1 MQCCTSYVHLRTS
14 TGTTYQRSLSFVNDP
29 SIENA
34 VEVKLIALSS
44 GNKHSTIHP
53 KYQIEKSKQ
62 FNCDPFVFDPPTFH
76 IHNSQF
82 ATSHNLTPHSNMTE
96 VSTAIGNI
104 SNVIVHP
111 LVLLSVADHYHRV
124 ARGTRKRA
132 VGVLLGTVSRGIVD
146 ATNSFAVPF
155 EEDSKNPAVFY
166 LDHNYLENMLAMF
179 RKVSA
184 KERVVGFYST
194 GPEIRPNDLR
204 IHSMLKRFLPKGS
217 VTPPVFCIIDVR
229 PDRQSIPTTA
239 YRVVEEVEDGSKG
252 GGGSSKAEVKKNFTH
267 VASMIGAMEAEEV
280 GVEHLLRDINDP
292 TISTVAN
299 LVHAK
304 LGGLSTLTTKL
315 VEMKDYLQ
323 DIVDGKVK
331 KVNQEIIGNMQ
342 TILNLLPNLNVEE
355 LVRAILVKTNDLHMV
370 IYLSSLIRSVIALHD
385 LVNNKIR
392 YNEEVEVDFDEKLS
406 LQKKKNEKHLTEEKK
421 DDEDKTTTKKESKQ

>member
-1 MQCCTSYVHLRTS
+1 
-14 TGTTYQRSLSFVNDP
+14 
-29 SIENA
+29 
-34 VEVKLIALSS
+34 
-44 GNKHSTIHP
+44 
-53 KYQIEKSKQ
+53 
-62 FNCDPFVFDPPTFH
+62 
-76 IHNSQF
+76 
-82 ATSHNLTPHSNMTE
+82 MTE
-96 VSTAIGNI
+96 VTTAIGNI

-194 GPEIRPNDLR
+194 GPEIRQNDLR

-229 PDRQSIPTTA
+229 PNRQSIPTTA
-239 YRVVEEVEDGSKG
+239 YRVVEEVEDKSNG
-252 GGGSSKAEVKKNFTH
+252 GGGSSKAEVKKTFAH
-267 VASMIGAMEAEEV
+267 VPSMIGAMEAEEV

-406 LQKKKNEKHLTEEKK
+406 LQKKKNEKHTSEEKK
-421 DDEDKTTTKKESKQ
+421 DDEDKKTIKKESKQ

>member
-1 MQCCTSYVHLRTS
+1 
-14 TGTTYQRSLSFVNDP
+14 
-29 SIENA
+29 
-34 VEVKLIALSS
+34 
-44 GNKHSTIHP
+44 
-53 KYQIEKSKQ
+53 
-62 FNCDPFVFDPPTFH
+62 
-76 IHNSQF
+76 
-82 ATSHNLTPHSNMTE
+82 MTE
-96 VSTAIGNI
+96 STVGNL
-104 SNVIVHP
+104 VDVTVHP

-132 VGVLLGTVSRGIVD
+132 VGVLLGTVSRGSVD

-204 IHSMLKRFLPKGS
+204 IHSMLKRFLPKGC

-239 YRVVEEVEDGSKG
+239 YSVIEEVEDGNSG
-252 GGGSSKAEVKKNFTH
+252 SGSSSSGQKAELKKNFAH
-267 VASMIGAMEAEEV
+267 VPSLIGAMEAEEV

-304 LGGLSTLTTKL
+304 MSGLATLTDKL

-323 DIVDGKVK
+323 DIVDGKIK

-342 TILNLLPNLNVEE
+342 TVLNLLPNLNVEE
-355 LVRAILVKTNDLHMV
+355 LVRAVLVKTNDLHMV

-392 YNEEVEVDFDEKLS
+392 YNEQVEIGLDEKPTVN
-406 LQKKKNEKHLTEEKK
+406 KKKTDKEDTSEEKK
-421 DDEDKTTTKKESKQ
+421 DDEKTTTTKGTKQ